1 MKFSFPGLS
10 DQEVSE
16 SRQTNGAN
24 VVTTQGSEGFY
35 AKLLANLKDPIIVIL
50 LVALVV
56 TVFLAAL
63 GFAPWY
69 EGLGIAIAVV
79 AATLIATWSEYSNES
94 EFQRLLEET
103 SKVKVKVFRNKT
115 LIEIFIDDLV
125 VNDLVLLHPG
135 DTVPADGFLLEGGLE
150 LNESALTGESETVK
164 KTAAVDEK
172 SEMSRAALVEDGEAV
187 MKVLKVGDKTKYGAT
202 LKELTSA
209 ETRPSPLQEKLTY
222 LGQQISRFGYI
233 GALMIAFSF
242 MFNHIFLE
250 PDGWGTYF
258 GKDSGEIIYHLVTAW
273 KEYFDKDPGEITYHL
288 VTAIILAIIIIVVA
302 VPEGL
307 PMMIA
312 VVLSMNMRKLLNAK
326 VLVRKLLGI
335 ETSGSLTVLFTDKTG
350 TLTQGRLTVSE
361 LLRGDGEHFTSFADI
376 PDNLRQRVAFA
387 LRNNTGGS
395 VDNTDPK
402 NPKIVGANPTAQ
414 ALLRFLGGDLVKQD
428 DVKITANIPFN
439 SAYKFSATQVEGS
452 QNLTLVKGAAEIVLA
467 GCTHCFDADGKKVEL
482 NSEKLKAEMLGLSER
497 AMRLIGLAVSEQD
510 LGQENVL
517 PSDMTLVGIL
527 GLRDEIR
534 KESQP
539 AVQTSRKAG
548 IQVVMITG
556 DAKDTAQAIAK
567 EVGILEKGNGLVLTS
582 SDLAKMSDEE
592 ISKILPELR
601 VVARALPTDKS
612 RLVKLAKSMDWVVG
626 MTGDGVND
634 APAVKNADVGFSMGN
649 GTDMTKE
656 SSDIVI
662 LDNNFIS
669 LTNAVLYG
677 RTLLKSIRKFLIFQL
692 TVNVSAILVAFLGPF
707 FGTDLP
713 LTMTQLL
720 WVNIVMDTLAAFA
733 FSGEAAL
740 QRYMNEKPI
749 PKSES
754 LITGDMWSAILIDGF
769 YMAFLSLFFL
779 TSDFVSELFVCDDL
793 RCPDSEVNL
802 VLLTAFFGFFVFMN
816 NFNKFNART
825 EGLNLF
831 EHITENRSFITV
843 VILIFFLQTT
853 FTYLGG
859 EVLRTVGLTLEEWGY
874 VLLFAATIIPL
885 DLTRKFLRNT
895 FVGNP
900 VH

>member
-24 VVTTQGSEGFY
+24 VVTTQKSEGFY

-50 LVALVV
+50 LVALAV

-79 AATLIATWSEYSNES
+79 AATLIATWSEYSNEN
-94 EFQRLLEET
+94 EFQRLLEEA

-115 LIEIFIDDLV
+115 ISEIFIDDLV
-125 VNDLVLLHPG
+125 VNDLVLLQPG
-135 DTVPADGFLLEGGLE
+135 DTVPADGFLLEGDLE

-164 KTAAVDEK
+164 KTADDDEK
-172 SEMSRAALVEDGEAV
+172 SAMSRAALVEDGEAV
-187 MKVLKVGDKTKYGAT
+187 MKVLQIGDKTNYGAT

-209 ETRPSPLQEKLTY
+209 ETRPSPLQEKLAY

-250 PDGWGTYF
+250 AGGWEIYF
-258 GKDSGEIIYHLVTAW
+258 SKPSGEIIYHLVTA
-273 KEYFDKDPGEITYHL
+273 
-288 VTAIILAIIIIVVA
+288 IILSIIIIVVA

-350 TLTQGRLTVSE
+350 TLTQGKLTVSE
-361 LLRGDGEHFTSFADI
+361 LLGGNGEHFTSYKEI
-376 PDNLRQRVAFA
+376 PEKLRETVSFA
-387 LRNNTGGS
+387 LRNNTPASIDAG
-395 VDNTDPK
+395 DPE
-402 NPKIVGANPTAQ
+402 NLKIVGANPTGH
-414 ALLRFLGGDLVKQD
+414 ALLRFLGADLVKQD
-428 DVKITANIPFN
+428 DVKLKVNIPFN
-439 SAYKFSATQVEGS
+439 SANKFSASQVVGS
-452 QNLTLVKGAAEIVLA
+452 QNLTLVKGAGEIILA
-467 GCTHCFDADGKKVEL
+467 GCTHYLDADG
-482 NSEKLKAEMLGLSER
+482 NKAELDSAKVIEEMQGLSAR
-497 AMRLIGLAVSEQD
+497 AMRLIGLAVSEQA
-510 LGQENVL
+510 LGQENEL
-517 PSDMTLVGIL
+517 PKQMTLVGVF
-527 GLRDEIR
+527 GLRDEMR
-534 KESQP
+534 EESQP
-539 AVQTSRKAG
+539 AVKTARQAG

-556 DAKDTAQAIAK
+556 DAKDTAEAIAK
-567 EVGILEKGNGLVLTS
+567 EVGILENNNSLLLTS
-582 SDLAKMSDEE
+582 TELAEMSDEE
-592 ISKILPELR
+592 IIKILPELR

-612 RLVKLAKSMDWVVG
+612 RLVKLAKSMGWVVG

-669 LTNAVLYG
+669 LTNAVRYG

-692 TVNVSAILVAFLGPF
+692 TVNVAAILVAFLGPF

-740 QRYMNEKPI
+740 MRYMHEKPI
-749 PKSES
+749 PKGES

-779 TSDFVSELFVCDDL
+779 TSDFVSELFVCGEE

-831 EHITENRSFITV
+831 EHITENRSFIIV

-853 FTYLGG
+853 FTYVGG

-900 VH
+900 VV

>member
-24 VVTTQGSEGFY
+24 VVTTQESEGFY
-35 AKLLANLKDPIIVIL
+35 AKLLSNLKDPIIVIL
-50 LVALVV
+50 LVALAV

-94 EFQRLLEET
+94 EFQRLLEEA

-135 DTVPADGFLLEGGLE
+135 DTVPADGFLLEGDLE

-164 KTAAVDEK
+164 KTATEDQKKAAGDEK

-250 PDGWGTYF
+250 AGGWEIYF
-258 GKDSGEIIYHLVTAW
+258 SKPSGEII
-273 KEYFDKDPGEITYHL
+273 YHL

-350 TLTQGRLTVSE
+350 TLTQGKLTVSE
-361 LLRGDGEHFTSFADI
+361 LLRGDGEHFTSFEDI
-376 PDNLRQRVAFA
+376 PDNLRQTVAFA

-395 VDNTDPK
+395 IDNTDSE

-414 ALLRFLGGDLVKQD
+414 ALLRFLGADLVKQD

-452 QNLTLVKGAAEIVLA
+452 QNLTLVKGASEIVLA

-482 NSEKLKAEMLGLSER
+482 NPEKLKAEMLGLSER

-517 PSDMTLVGIL
+517 PSEMTLVGIL
-527 GLRDEIR
+527 GLRDEMR

-539 AVQTSRKAG
+539 AVQTARKAG

-592 ISKILPELR
+592 IIKILPELR

-669 LTNAVLYG
+669 LTNAVRYG

-692 TVNVSAILVAFLGPF
+692 TVNVAAILVAFLGPF

-740 QRYMNEKPI
+740 ERYMHEKPI
-749 PKSES
+749 PKGQS
-754 LITGDMWSAILIDGF
+754 LISGDMWSAILIDGF

-779 TSDFVSELFVCDDL
+779 TSDFVAGLFVCDEI
-793 RCPDSEVNL
+793 RCADPEVNL

-831 EHITENRSFITV
+831 EHITENRSFIMV

-853 FTYLGG
+853 FTYVGG
-859 EVLRTVGLTLEEWGY
+859 EVLRTVGLTLKEWGY
-874 VLLFAATIIPL
+874 VLLFAVTIIPL

-900 VH
+900 VL